1 MNQPDEFA
9 RWHIKYYLNMSMCK
23 TDKDVGLHTDN

>member
-1 MNQPDEFA
+1 
-9 RWHIKYYLNMSMCK
+9 MSMCK